1 MKEDAYVFVNLD
13 NVAIIRE
20 SSLGYV
26 VYFENKRVSILNNE
40 EKYII
45 WDEPILYSDK
55 MNFWNCIESIEVF
68 DELEQVEGQLEI
80 GDFI

>member
-1 MKEDAYVFVNLD
+1 MNFVKFKIDNMKEDAYVFVNLD

-40 EKYII
+40 ENNKILSDLII
-45 WDEPILYSDK
+45 NED
-55 MNFWNCIESIEVF
+55 
-68 DELEQVEGQLEI
+68 
-80 GDFI
+80 